1 MLQNND
7 EIVEQP
13 NDELDS
19 EFDELDSEFD
29 ESFLDIDE
37 NVEFSEQTSES
48 DYIISTQA
56 PMSFAIDACVEVNE
70 ELSDPE
76 NYYGSKFIYERVVGY
91 LKDISS
97 KHEKYAY
104 IRDLSIEFIE
114 SGSSVLYLN
123 ELYEVQYVFNDN
135 TVLIHNHG
143 KDSIKLIDRNDLLPN
158 DNSCKNITNKDVK
171 FLFDEL
177 ISRFSVDKDTIY
189 DVFVSFSN
197 YMKIDVKKIFKS
209 LDDKTQNKIVLALNK
224 RT

>member
-1 MLQNND
+1 MSQDNELFEHFND
-7 EIVEQP
+7 ESGLE
-13 NDELDS
+13 
-19 EFDELDSEFD
+19 
-29 ESFLDIDE
+29 ESIIFPESD
-37 NVEFSEQTSES
+37 SES
-48 DYIISTQA
+48 DYIIDMQA
-56 PMSFAIDACVEVNE
+56 PMSFTIDACVYVNE

-76 NYYGSKFIYERVVGY
+76 TYYSNKFIYERVVGY
-91 LKDISS
+91 LKEISNNY
-97 KHEKYAY
+97 EKYAY

-114 SGSSVLYLN
+114 SGSLVLYNN
-123 ELYEVQYVFNDN
+123 ELHKVEYIFGDN
-135 TVLIHNHG
+135 TVLVYQGN
-143 KDSIKLIDRNDLLPN
+143 KDSIKLVDRNDLLPN